1 MVATKTKTTKTTT
14 KNATVKPVTKE
25 KIVIP
30 AELTQKA
37 LCSVLSGVMGVVIPE
52 VSVFKMLGQ
61 AGEKY
66 KLEPYELGQGAAYT
80 RDYLTRVVEKY
91 NGQDA

>member
-1 MVATKTKTTKTTT
+1 MVATKTKTTT
-14 KNATVKPVTKE
+14 KKATAKPVVRE

-30 AELTQKA
+30 EDLTQKT
-37 LCSVLSGVMGVVIPE
+37 LCSVLYIIMGCVFSE
-52 VSVFKMLGQ
+52 VSVFKMLGR

-80 RDYLTRVVEKY
+80 RDYLTRIVEKY

>member
-1 MVATKTKTTKTTT
+1 MVATKTKTTT
-14 KNATVKPVTKE
+14 KKATAKPVVKE

-30 AELTQKA
+30 ADITQKS
-37 LCSVLSGVMGVVIPE
+37 LCSVLSDVMGCVFSE

-66 KLEPYELGQGAAYT
+66 KLEPYELGRGVAYT

>member
-1 MVATKTKTTKTTT
+1 MVATKTKTTT
-14 KNATVKPVTKE
+14 KKATAKPVVKE
-25 KIVIP
+25 KLTIP
-30 AELTQKA
+30 ADITQKS
-37 LCSVLSGVMGVVIPE
+37 LCSVLSGIMGFVFSE
-52 VSVFKMLGQ
+52 VDVFKVLGQ

-66 KLEPYELGQGAAYT
+66 KLEPYELGQGIAYT